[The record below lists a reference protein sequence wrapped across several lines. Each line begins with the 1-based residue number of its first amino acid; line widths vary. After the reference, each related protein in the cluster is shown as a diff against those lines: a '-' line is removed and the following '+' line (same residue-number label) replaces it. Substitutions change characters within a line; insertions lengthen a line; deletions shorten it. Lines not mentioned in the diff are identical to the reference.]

1 MPLAMKEA
9 GLVSGITL
17 LILLTL
23 LVGKLMFYLYNSI
36 INY

>member
-17 LILLTL
+17 LVLLIL
-23 LVGKLMFYLYNSI
+23 LVGKY
-36 INY
+36 

>member
-17 LILLTL
+17 LVLLTL
-23 LVGKLMFYLYNSI
+23 LVGKY
-36 INY
+36 

>member
-9 GLVSGITL
+9 GLVSGIIL

-23 LVGKLMFYLYNSI
+23 LVGNWIFFY
-36 INY
+36 